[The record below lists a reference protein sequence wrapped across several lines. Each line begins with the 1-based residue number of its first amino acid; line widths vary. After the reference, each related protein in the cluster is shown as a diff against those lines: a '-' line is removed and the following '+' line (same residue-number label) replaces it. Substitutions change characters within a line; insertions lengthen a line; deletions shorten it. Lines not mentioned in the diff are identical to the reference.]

1 MAATSDSAVTSGR
14 GRSSTRDIVFD
25 SDRTASRHIAH
36 RHSKRVRLLKVT
48 LPFLAL
54 ATFGVFVLTVLEG
67 SGVGPRIPDLEIPQI
82 VAENLKMKNPHYEG
96 FQPDGGRYW
105 VRAETAQQDFKTF
118 GVVHLDKITGDLIDP
133 KKQKTHLVA
142 ARGLFDNKA
151 NTLELYDS
159 IQVTGDGGLN
169 ATLTHAKIK
178 TKEGIITSD
187 QPSTILM
194 DAGRITSNQLVIH
207 QKTKQYAFIDN
218 VKTHMK
224 PKEPAPAAQ
233 DPANANALP
242 FGKPGQPVDV
252 ASSRLDVDDN
262 KKTALFTGNV
272 VATQAG
278 STLQAPEMSVT

>member
-1 MAATSDSAVTSGR
+1 
-14 GRSSTRDIVFD
+14 
-25 SDRTASRHIAH
+25 
-36 RHSKRVRLLKVT
+36 
-48 LPFLAL
+48 
-54 ATFGVFVLTVLEG
+54 LTVLEG

-169 ATLTHAKIK
+169 ATLTHA
-178 TKEGIITSD
+178 
-187 QPSTILM
+187 
-194 DAGRITSNQLVIH
+194 
-207 QKTKQYAFIDN
+207 
-218 VKTHMK
+218 
-224 PKEPAPAAQ
+224 
-233 DPANANALP
+233 
-242 FGKPGQPVDV
+242 
-252 ASSRLDVDDN
+252 
-262 KKTALFTGNV
+262 
-272 VATQAG
+272 
-278 STLQAPEMSVT
+278 